1 MTKLLAFEQAF
12 LLNSTELANLHRWPV
27 LELKMKLHSV
37 NLTARFQNVN
47 NFLNANIYFYLESS
61 DGKIYNLFLNV
72 HFFNTTVNY
81 TSVAA

>member
-1 MTKLLAFEQAF
+1 MTRLLAFEQAF
-12 LLNSTELANLHRWPV
+12 LLNSTELANLHRWPF
-27 LELKMKLHSV
+27 LELKIKLHSV

-47 NFLNANIYFYLESS
+47 NYLNAKIYSYLETAG
-61 DGKIYNLFLNV
+61 GKSYLYLNVV